1 MEDHDE
7 LPEYFTL
14 PLTTYEKYDDL
25 QELPLF
31 KNYKQLNDDN
41 LGGYA
46 NMCSDLMHGH
56 DVDLGLVQLCRK
68 LERNLQ
74 DISNGE
80 KYADITND
88 KKRCT
93 YLKYWFFDN
102 FLTLHD
108 WKDVWK
114 ISDKWKALTEKHSYI
129 KCNFDENYNNSK
141 YLMMDIIV
149 DFYEYY
155 NNKDIN
161 EVQGKMEAR
170 RGFVNY
176 FKEYYDTYKQIEQSC
191 CTDTSSSLC
200 KKFHE
205 CDEQCR
211 TFLDG
216 LMPKVEAHIEAEKKS
231 LQIFEELKK
240 IPKFITEHLGS
251 NGGSAVDAILAVL
264 IGLSFMFL
272 ILYKY
277 TPLGDRVRLH
287 IFKKKR
293 KWKNLDEEV
302 DRLYHSYETQQGHS
316 NNRKYTIAYNS
327 FPNRGNY

>member
-1 MEDHDE
+1 MEGHDDLLE
-7 LPEYFTL
+7 DIIYPS
-14 PLTTYEKYDDL
+14 TTYEKYDDL
-25 QELPLF
+25 RELPLF
-31 KNYKQLNDDN
+31 KNYEKLNHEN
-41 LGGYA
+41 LGAYA
-46 NMCSDLMHGH
+46 NMCSDLTQDH
-56 DVDLGLVQLCRK
+56 DENHDLVALCRK
-68 LERNLQ
+68 LKRNLH
-74 DISNGE
+74 DISNGK
-80 KYADITND
+80 KYTDISYD
-88 KKRCT
+88 KRCT

-102 FLTLHD
+102 FSTFHD
-108 WKDVWK
+108 WKDVSK
-114 ISDKWKALTEKHSYI
+114 ISDKWNALTEKHSHI
-129 KCNFDENYNNSK
+129 NCNFDANYNNSK
-141 YLMMDIIV
+141 YLIMDIIV

-155 NNKDIN
+155 HNKDIK
-161 EVQGKMEAR
+161 EVSDQMSAYR
-170 RGFVNY
+170 AFVYY
-176 FKEYYDTYKQIEQSC
+176 FQENNNTYKHIEKFC
-191 CTDTSSSLC
+191 LTDTSSALC
-200 KKFHE
+200 KKFQE
-205 CDEQCR
+205 CNEHCR
-211 TFLDG
+211 TFLDS

-277 TPLGDRVRLH
+277 TPLGDRVRFH